1 MSNFTAWFADLNRS
15 SGPVAGGKGANLG
28 EMTRAGIPVPP
39 GFVVTTAAF
48 LAALDAGGVRDE
60 LQKRFAAADVTQPA
74 ALAEAASAMR
84 ALVRRAGV
92 PDEVRAAVV
101 EAYSRLGADA
111 AVAVRSSATSE
122 DTGATSFA
130 GMHETYT
137 NVVGEAELLAAPGG
151 LLGVGVRAAGARLS
165 QRRGYATRSRRSPW
179 SCSAWSTRRA
189 RG

>member
-1 MSNFTAWFADLNRS
+1 
-15 SGPVAGGKGANLG
+15 
-28 EMTRAGIPVPP
+28 
-39 GFVVTTAAF
+39 
-48 LAALDAGGVRDE
+48 
-60 LQKRFAAADVTQPA
+60 
-74 ALAEAASAMR
+74 MR

-137 NVVGEAELLAAPGG
+137 NVVGEAALLAAPGG

-165 QRRGYATRSRRSPW
+165 QRRGYARGADDRGG
-179 SCSAWSTRRA
+179 RA
-189 RG
+189 AHGRLGALGGDVHRGPGVG